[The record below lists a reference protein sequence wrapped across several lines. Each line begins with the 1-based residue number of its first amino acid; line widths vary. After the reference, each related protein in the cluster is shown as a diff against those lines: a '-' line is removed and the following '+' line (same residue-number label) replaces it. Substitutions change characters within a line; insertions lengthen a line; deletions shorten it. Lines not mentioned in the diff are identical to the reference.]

1 MAFDRVELFLE
12 VNLSLWKET
21 GLRLHELADRLNCSY
36 RIVEEAVITNTGMT
50 FREFR
55 MRKRIEKECY
65 LLSIGFTKK
74 EIAYELGYAHPNN
87 WSRAKSRALGCDKRN
102 SKKMIRV

>member
-1 MAFDRVELFLE
+1 MAFDRVEVFLE

-87 WSRAKSRALGCDKRN
+87 WSRAKSRALGVIRGIV
-102 SKKMIRV
+102 KK